1 MCPACFAS
9 FALAA
14 GGAVS
19 AGALAAFAGLHR
31 RAARRLEP
39 SATENPS

>member
-9 FALAA
+9 IALAA

-19 AGALAAFAGLHR
+19 AGALAAFAGLSR
-31 RAARRLEP
+31 RAASRAE
-39 SATENPS
+39 STIEETT